1 MKLCI
6 NCKHAVLKQNDTEH
20 EFVRCSHNATPS
32 PVHGKIVVQ
41 ELPYCK
47 VMRLFKV
54 GHTVASEGQ
63 CGIEGQYFEEAA
75 NV

>member
-6 NCKHAVLKQNDTEH
+6 NCKHVVLKQNDTEH
-20 EFVRCSHNATPS
+20 EFPRCSYQAIPS

-41 ELPYCK
+41 DLSYCK
-47 VMRLFKV
+47 VLRMGRGTTNCGL
-54 GHTVASEGQ
+54 EGD
-63 CGIEGQYFEEAA
+63 YFEEAN